1 MKLQYTDANG
11 DTQYSTIAE
20 STAIMGEWVQLA
32 NSNFKIPANVTNMY
46 LYVETADSTNSF
58 YLDET
63 IGAVEEQGFLVQAHR
78 KSFSEISI
86 PTELSTLSTLYLQDN
101 GCIDGFDSTV
111 AQIAADVNQSGIVD
125 ETDLALI

>member
-32 NSNFKIPANVTNMY
+32 NSNFKIPADATNMY

-63 IGAVEEQGFLVQAHR
+63 IGAVGGTGILGAGSQKIILGDIN
-78 KSFSEISI
+78 S
-86 PTELSTLSTLYLQDN
+86 
-101 GCIDGFDSTV
+101 DGV
-111 AQIAADVNQSGIVD
+111 MVVY
-125 ETDLALI
+125 